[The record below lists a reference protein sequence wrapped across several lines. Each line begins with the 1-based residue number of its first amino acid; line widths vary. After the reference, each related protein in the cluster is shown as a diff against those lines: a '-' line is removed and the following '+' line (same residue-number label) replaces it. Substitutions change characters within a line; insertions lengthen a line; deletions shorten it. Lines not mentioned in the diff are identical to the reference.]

1 MSGLRLNSKKTEAL
15 WIGSM
20 VGNKEK
26 LFPEK
31 NFKWPEKKVKAL
43 GVWLSTDPSITLNIN
58 YREKTDKI
66 RNILSNWKYRRL
78 TLLGKIQVIKSLAA
92 SQLTYIL
99 APLATNHKII
109 KEVNDLFYSFLWDNK
124 GDKIKRSV
132 MINDYKNGGLK
143 MVDIASFTKSLKTVW
158 IKKYLDDSNRGKW
171 KEFFELELGK
181 YGGKLIF
188 RCNLHKRDISKS
200 MSVQDP
206 FLQEILEIWSEA
218 NFDDKIKTEQQF
230 LEQHIWHNSLIRI
243 ENRPVFYKDL
253 FLHGITK
260 VGQLMT
266 DSRSFLPLADLISTY
281 NIRIQPI
288 KSEVGQVFALSWLI
302 TWYGH
307 VLKDFASIVRL
318 YDFFLAT
325 HPLMPVYFGA
335 ALVIRRRTDVLTGE
349 CEMSYVHHLLS
360 RIPDDLPDYVEELIT
375 TAHSLFCKY
384 PPEKLAGA
392 VERYLKESMAV
403 TKHKQFLRE
412 LEDQR
417 PDSVLRQRKKQ
428 LARYKDSELE
438 APPDFQSPNQT
449 NAYMKFAV
457 WTLTASV
464 GTVALYVLSSA
475 KRWI

>member
-1 MSGLRLNSKKTEAL
+1 MALKQETSHYTFKRKVYVGKMKRQGNQNQGIMAQMMYYMSESRLRGKIRRITDALEADPVDVQTLKELSISADGLITVDLRCKVWNKLLNVNAFEVSRNQDKKKDNSELKQFHEHKYWKQVNLDVDRSHRRFPADMRASRRRAL
-15 WIGSM
+15 QEQLVRVIMRVLCRNQDLHYYQGYHDVAVTLLLV
-20 VGNKEK
+20 VGED
-26 LFPEK
+26 LAT
-31 NFKWPEKKVKAL
+31 AL
-43 GVWLSTDPSITLNIN
+43 LEQLSLHQLRDFMEGTM
-58 YREKTDKI
+58 EKTSKM
-66 RNILSNWKYRRL
+66 
-78 TLLGKIQVIKSLAA
+78 LAF
-92 SQLTYIL
+92 LH
-99 APLATNHKII
+99 PII
-109 KEVNDLFYSFLWDNK
+109 EEADP
-124 GDKIKRSV
+124 
-132 MINDYKNGGLK
+132 
-143 MVDIASFTKSLKTVW
+143 
-158 IKKYLDDSNRGKW
+158 
-171 KEFFELELGK
+171 ELED
-181 YGGKLIF
+181 F
-188 RCNLHKRDISKS
+188 
-200 MSVQDP
+200 
-206 FLQEILEIWSEA
+206 
-218 NFDDKIKTEQQF
+218 
-230 LEQHIWHNSLIRI
+230 LIR
-243 ENRPVFYKDL
+243 
-253 FLHGITK
+253 
-260 VGQLMT
+260 
-266 DSRSFLPLADLISTY
+266 
-281 NIRIQPI
+281 
-288 KSEVGQVFALSWLI
+288 SEVGQVFALSWLI